1 MPVIEFERVSYTYPM
16 GVRALRD
23 VSLTFERG
31 ELVVLMGENGS
42 GKTTVLKHLNG
53 LLKPSEGRVFVEGVD
68 TAGAT
73 VAQLSEK
80 VGLVFQN
87 AENMFFESTVWDE
100 VAFAL
105 RNFGYAEDTVRKR
118 VGWALKFFDL
128 DRYADQSPFTL
139 SGGEKKRLAFAVVMA
154 WSPPVIAL
162 DEPTIGQ
169 DSLQKEKMLHMVRL
183 LNAQG
188 HTVIMASHDVEFVA
202 DLRPRIILISA
213 GRVVGDGK
221 CEEILT
227 DLERLSQ
234 CSILPPQLVLAL
246 SRLVDLGVPRDILDV
261 AEAARA
267 LARVICR

>member
-1 MPVIEFERVSYTYPM
+1 
-16 GVRALRD
+16 
-23 VSLTFERG
+23 
-31 ELVVLMGENGS
+31 
-42 GKTTVLKHLNG
+42 
-53 LLKPSEGRVFVEGVD
+53 
-68 TAGAT
+68 
-73 VAQLSEK
+73 
-80 VGLVFQN
+80 
-87 AENMFFESTVWDE
+87 
-100 VAFAL
+100 
-105 RNFGYAEDTVRKR
+105 
-118 VGWALKFFDL
+118 
-128 DRYADQSPFTL
+128 RYADQSPFTL